1 MQLEFDKQKEL
12 LIIKDDVPLHSRL
25 VLILLSVNVVNMSF
39 QLVSISYSKNEI
51 LFIFMLL
58 LAVISVV
65 AILFYLFKR
74 SWKTAYK
81 LSKIEGFEIKN
92 TFGRERFFLKLINGK
107 KRSFPIL
114 KNENEFNSLKN
125 TLTTIGIKSI

>member
-58 LAVISVV
+58 LGVISVV

-74 SWKTAYK
+74 SWKTTYK
-81 LSKIEGFEIKN
+81 LSKIEGVETKKIYGK
-92 TFGRERFFLKLINGK
+92 ERIFLKLHNGK
-107 KRSFPIL
+107 KRSFSIL

>member
-74 SWKTAYK
+74 SWKTTYK
-81 LSKIEGFEIKN
+81 LSKIEGVEIKN

-107 KRSFPIL
+107 KRSFSIL

>member
-65 AILFYLFKR
+65 AILFYLLKR
-74 SWKTAYK
+74 SWKTTYK
-81 LSKIEGFEIKN
+81 LSKIEGVEIKN

-107 KRSFPIL
+107 KRSFSIL

>member
-58 LAVISVV
+58 LGVISVV

-74 SWKTAYK
+74 WFSFYYKYIYINVNNWKNI
-81 LSKIEGFEIKN
+81 SNQGFKN
-92 TFGRERFFLKLINGK
+92 RLLR
-107 KRSFPIL
+107 
-114 KNENEFNSLKN
+114 
-125 TLTTIGIKSI
+125 